1 MICDDDTAMKLHRR
15 RLLQLAAGA
24 AALPALARRARA
36 QNVINEAEAEQL
48 RAAADAVAAAIAVD
62 DFAPEA
68 LARRKASPTILQ
80 ATGTIAL
87 QRSERQTRSAP
98 LAPGDP

>member
-1 MICDDDTAMKLHRR
+1 MIAAAPLRDRLHRAHIR
-15 RLLQLAAGA
+15 DIGQ
-24 AALPALARRARA
+24 ARA
-36 QNVINEAEAEQL
+36 QNLITDAEAEQL
-48 RAAADAVAAAIAVD
+48 RTAADAVAAAIAVD

-87 QRSERQTRSAP
+87 QRNERERQTRSAP
-98 LAPGDP
+98 LAEGGG

>member
-1 MICDDDTAMKLHRR
+1 VRDID
-15 RLLQLAAGA
+15 Q
-24 AALPALARRARA
+24 ARA
-36 QNVINEAEAEQL
+36 QNLITEAEAEQL

-62 DFAPEA
+62 DFAPEE

-87 QRSERQTRSAP
+87 QRNERERQTRPAP
-98 LAPGDP
+98 VAGGGE